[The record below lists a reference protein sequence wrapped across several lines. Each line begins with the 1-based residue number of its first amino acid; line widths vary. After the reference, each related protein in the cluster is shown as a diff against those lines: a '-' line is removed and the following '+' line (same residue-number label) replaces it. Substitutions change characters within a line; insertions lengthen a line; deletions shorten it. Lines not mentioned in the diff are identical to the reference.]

1 VDRRHRVGS
10 HLPSVAGNRRFQ
22 GIDFRAKRL
31 GWAVAGFASPA
42 ILLLAPVQTLQ
53 THAIKIDLPAAH

>member
-10 HLPSVAGNRRFQ
+10 HLLPVAGDRRFQ

-31 GWAVAGFASPA
+31 GWAVAGFASAA
-42 ILLLAPVQTLQ
+42 ILLLTPVQ